1 MITSRRSRSLNE
13 TLSTLLF
20 HHSNPFTNHI
30 RSLSYR
36 PPRPTIPKPPHKP
49 SKKLLPKPI
58 TFITDLKEIQNP
70 DEALSLFNDYTQ
82 MGFKHD
88 YPSYSSLIYKLA
100 RCRNFEP
107 VKTLLHS
114 IKHHNIQC
122 REALFIGLI
131 RHYGKSQLPEEAID
145 LFQQMASFNCVRTL
159 QSFNTLL
166 NVLVDNG
173 RLEKVNEMFKCASK
187 MGFKLNSVSFT
198 VMIKGWL
205 ERGEWEQACRV
216 FDEML
221 ERGVEP
227 SVVTYNCL
235 VGYLCKKCDLDRAK
249 GMLDDMAKKGQKPNA
264 VTYSLLMGGLCSL
277 DKYNEA
283 KKMMFDMEYR
293 GCKPQMVNYGVLMND
308 LAKRGLIEEA
318 KALLHQMKKRRFK
331 PDVVTYN
338 ILINYLCKD
347 GRVAEAYKILVE
359 MQVQGCEPNAATY
372 RMMVD
377 GFCRVK
383 DFEGGLKLLNAM
395 LASKHCPRLETF
407 CCLIRGLA
415 MCGKVDDVC
424 FVLEAMEK
432 KKMRFDLHS
441 WEVLVREAFGEDH
454 GSASSLVTEL
464 ISAHQ

>member
-1 MITSRRSRSLNE
+1 
-13 TLSTLLF
+13 
-20 HHSNPFTNHI
+20 
-30 RSLSYR
+30 
-36 PPRPTIPKPPHKP
+36 
-49 SKKLLPKPI
+49 
-58 TFITDLKEIQNP
+58 
-70 DEALSLFNDYTQ
+70 

-114 IKHHNIQC
+114 IKHHNIRC
-122 REALFIGLI
+122 EEALFIGLI

-145 LFQQMASFNCVRTL
+145 LFQQMTSFNCVRTL

-173 RLEKVNEMFKCASK
+173 RLEKANEMFKCASK
-187 MGFKLNSVSFT
+187 MGFKPNPVSFT

-205 ERGEWEQACRV
+205 ERGEWEQARRV
-216 FDEML
+216 FNGML

-235 VGYLCKKCDLDRAK
+235 VGYLCKKGDLDRAK

-293 GCKPQMVNYGVLMND
+293 GS
-308 LAKRGLIEEA
+308 
-318 KALLHQMKKRRFK
+318 
-331 PDVVTYN
+331 
-338 ILINYLCKD
+338 
-347 GRVAEAYKILVE
+347 
-359 MQVQGCEPNAATY
+359 TY

-377 GFCRVK
+377 GFCRVE

-395 LASKHCPRLETF
+395 LASEHCPRLETF

-415 MCGKVDDVC
+415 KCGKVDDVC

-454 GSASSLVTEL
+454 GSASSLMTEL